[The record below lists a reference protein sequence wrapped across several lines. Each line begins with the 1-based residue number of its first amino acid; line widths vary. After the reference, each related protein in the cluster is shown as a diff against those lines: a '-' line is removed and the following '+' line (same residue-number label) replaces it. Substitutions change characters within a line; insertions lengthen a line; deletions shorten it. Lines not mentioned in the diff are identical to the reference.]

1 MAKAISPANE
11 RRTTY
16 LANGHAQMAAELK
29 ECGAGLLP
37 HTRKQTDLHRCFK
50 GLDINVLQHTHT
62 HTRKCVSAH
71 SVYVEDPHTQMRN
84 PMF

>member
-37 HTRKQTDLHRCFK
+37 HTRKETDLHRCFK

-62 HTRKCVSAH
+62 HTH
-71 SVYVEDPHTQMRN
+71 ENVYLLIVYMWKTLTPK
-84 PMF
+84 